1 MALAALTTLPLRWR
15 VAPDEPAAKW
25 RSDSTAWA
33 GQTVGDVRAA
43 LAPLRDSTATLAAA
57 YAPELWLCDADGTF
71 SQPEP
76 PVDAEDLLAWTNS
89 TYGDARLGERHA
101 SRKPKA
107 FVLFTF
113 PPAVAPTTTGLILAS
128 LTHARTH
135 ARARPRRCLC
145 NMTTCGF
152 NHPYLVLPRPCGAAP
167 RNASAKRGHAA
178 AKRGHAAAKR
188 GHAAGS

>member
-25 RSDSTAWA
+25 RSGSTAWA
-33 GQTVGDVRAA
+33 GQTVDDVRAA

-57 YAPELWLCDADGTF
+57 YAPELWLCDADGAL
-71 SQPEP
+71 SRPEP
-76 PVDAEDLLAWTNS
+76 PVAPPKLLKWTNT
-89 TYGDARLGERHA
+89 TYQDNRLGEEHDDG
-101 SRKPKA
+101 SPKA

-145 NMTTCGF
+145 NMTTCDF

-178 AKRGHAAAKR
+178 
-188 GHAAGS
+188 GS

>member
-57 YAPELWLCDADGTF
+57 YAPELWLCDENGAL
-71 SQPEP
+71 SRPEP
-76 PVDAEDLLAWTNS
+76 PVDAEDLLAWTN
-89 TYGDARLGERHA
+89 TMYQDNGLGEEHDDG
-101 SRKPKA
+101 SPKA

-113 PPAVAPTTTGLILAS
+113 PPAVAPTIVPATPTVRTRFACLHGLS
-128 LTHARTH
+128 QD
-135 ARARPRRCLC
+135 
-145 NMTTCGF
+145 
-152 NHPYLVLPRPCGAAP
+152 
-167 RNASAKRGHAA
+167 
-178 AKRGHAAAKR
+178 
-188 GHAAGS
+188 